1 MYENCDAKKKNLLK
15 RQVTSD
21 KSQMKKMVSALL
33 NTSFNLHG
41 EPIVETTNDAIRTFL
56 NSDLD
61 YLWLYNTYLLSK
73 K

>member
-1 MYENCDAKKKNLLK
+1 MVEFKKITG
-15 RQVTSD
+15 VG
-21 KSQMKKMVSALL
+21 ALL
-33 NTSFNLHG
+33 NTSYNLHG
-41 EPIVETTNDAIRTFL
+41 EPIVETTKDAIRTFL